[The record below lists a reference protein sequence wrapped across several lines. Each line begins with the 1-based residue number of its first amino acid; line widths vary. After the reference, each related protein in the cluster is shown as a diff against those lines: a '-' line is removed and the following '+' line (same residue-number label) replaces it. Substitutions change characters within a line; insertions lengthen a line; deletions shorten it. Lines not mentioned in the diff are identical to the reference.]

1 MDSSAHTERP
11 TGRDRAA
18 QARAQAEEWHTIRR
32 LVRRFGVEVDQADD
46 IAQEVA
52 LALHRTPAILDRGV
66 LVRTVAKRKA
76 AIYRRGRGRRFR
88 AMERA
93 ATDTRAQ
100 THPPPNAEER
110 MITHG
115 AIAMLRRAIEELKTA
130 APQLDAVLSL
140 HLEGLTASEIA
151 EVLRIPCGTADTRLR
166 RARATL
172 REQMSR
178 WAAENAHREQ
188 WAQLTKGAPRRWR

>member
-1 MDSSAHTERP
+1 
-11 TGRDRAA
+11 
-18 QARAQAEEWHTIRR
+18 
-32 LVRRFGVEVDQADD
+32 
-46 IAQEVA
+46 
-52 LALHRTPAILDRGV
+52 
-66 LVRTVAKRKA
+66 
-76 AIYRRGRGRRFR
+76 
-88 AMERA
+88 
-93 ATDTRAQ
+93 
-100 THPPPNAEER
+100 

-172 REQMSR
+172 REQMNR
-178 WAAENAHREQ
+178 WAAENAHRERC
-188 WAQLTKGAPRRWR
+188 AQLTKGAPRRWS